1 MKKKDNN
8 TQRGAIMVE
17 AAIYF
22 PITIAVVMAVIYFG
36 LFKMQESYFFFQV
49 GRAAM
54 ELARETA
61 YPGYDKFTPDKPM
74 ENTRVDFDWED
85 GPTESQVKNYYSS
98 YKGSASNI
106 YRWGLDSEAKQR
118 AAAYQEALKKHSALF
133 SMGKTEA
140 YVGLENSFL
149 SKSVRAE
156 LRYVIPTPGILRF
169 VGVRDDVT
177 IMRQPTSR

>member
-49 GRAAM
+49 ERAAM

-61 YPGYDKFTPDKPM
+61 YPGYDKK
-74 ENTRVDFDWED
+74 
-85 GPTESQVKNYYSS
+85 
-98 YKGSASNI
+98 I
-106 YRWGLDSEAKQR
+106 
-118 AAAYQEALKKHSALF
+118 QEW
-133 SMGKTEA
+133 
-140 YVGLENSFL
+140 
-149 SKSVRAE
+149 
-156 LRYVIPTPGILRF
+156 ILTGRMAPLNH
-169 VGVRDDVT
+169 R
-177 IMRQPTSR
+177 

>member
-49 GRAAM
+49 ERAAM

-106 YRWGLDSEAKQR
+106 YRWGLTVKQSR
-118 AAAYQEALKKHSALF
+118 GLPLIRKTLKKHSALF

-140 YVGLENSFL
+140 YVERKFIF
-149 SKSVRAE
+149 SVNQCGQSC
-156 LRYVIPTPGILRF
+156 V
-169 VGVRDDVT
+169 
-177 IMRQPTSR
+177 M

>member
-49 GRAAM
+49 ERAAM

-85 GPTESQVKNYYSS
+85 GPTESQVKNYYKALPPTFIAGGWTVKQS
-98 YKGSASNI
+98 
-106 YRWGLDSEAKQR
+106 RGLPLIR
-118 AAAYQEALKKHSALF
+118 KH
-133 SMGKTEA
+133 
-140 YVGLENSFL
+140 
-149 SKSVRAE
+149 
-156 LRYVIPTPGILRF
+156 
-169 VGVRDDVT
+169 
-177 IMRQPTSR
+177 

>member
-1 MKKKDNN
+1 
-8 TQRGAIMVE
+8 MVE

-49 GRAAM
+49 ERAAM

-85 GPTESQVKNYYSS
+85 GPTESQVKTITAPIKALPPTFIAGGWTVKQS
-98 YKGSASNI
+98 
-106 YRWGLDSEAKQR
+106 RGLPLIR
-118 AAAYQEALKKHSALF
+118 KH
-133 SMGKTEA
+133 
-140 YVGLENSFL
+140 
-149 SKSVRAE
+149 
-156 LRYVIPTPGILRF
+156 
-169 VGVRDDVT
+169 
-177 IMRQPTSR
+177 

>member
-49 GRAAM
+49 ERAAM

-85 GPTESQVKNYYSS
+85 GPTRKLEIISRLK
-98 YKGSASNI
+98 I
-106 YRWGLDSEAKQR
+106 RF
-118 AAAYQEALKKHSALF
+118 AL
-133 SMGKTEA
+133 
-140 YVGLENSFL
+140 
-149 SKSVRAE
+149 
-156 LRYVIPTPGILRF
+156 
-169 VGVRDDVT
+169 
-177 IMRQPTSR
+177 

>member
-49 GRAAM
+49 ERAAL

-74 ENTRVDFDWED
+74 ESTRVDLT
-85 GPTESQVKNYYSS
+85 G
-98 YKGSASNI
+98 
-106 YRWGLDSEAKQR
+106 RM
-118 AAAYQEALKKHSALF
+118 ALLNH
-133 SMGKTEA
+133 
-140 YVGLENSFL
+140 
-149 SKSVRAE
+149 R
-156 LRYVIPTPGILRF
+156 
-169 VGVRDDVT
+169 
-177 IMRQPTSR
+177 